1 MSSEHSESEKPSG
14 KRNGGFRLRAKLFFA
29 VGLIASITVASCV
42 VSWMSLV
49 DARNLMRVSQD
60 NTIERYTSAQQVSEL
75 GGSLTAGASA
85 LVAAPTDTE
94 RRAVYDRLKA
104 QLNNFK
110 ASAEGTNAASES
122 GDNLQLVLANLAAN
136 LDAINQNVQLRQDL
150 ETRQSEFIRQTLEAK
165 AALDVT
171 LQPYLAAKDLAATQ
185 AVDKIVA
192 DPDSAFMELLSLNL
206 KIGLSKSA
214 GLLRTVSER
223 LVGLTVSTVSETD
236 PAKLDE
242 LNAQL
247 IGQRG
252 WVNDSLGSVRNDTAE
267 GTADVIERMKAL
279 TEIVLAEDGIV
290 AIRKKMLGAT
300 ATGRDL
306 LEANTALV
314 VALNGR
320 IANTITDIRADAD
333 RSMDTSNQAI
343 RNAVIVQ
350 TIIAALALI
359 AAAGIG
365 YFYIGR
371 KVVARISALATSMS
385 ALAEGNHDVSVD
397 DDSVDE
403 IGDMS
408 RAVAVFRRNAIENTR
423 LSTASEASQIERE
436 QRQERVDALVKTF
449 NADVNEVLKS
459 VGDNTAQMQET
470 AGVLSN
476 IADDTSTR
484 VSNAAS
490 ASKDASVN
498 VQTVA
503 SAAEELASSIGEI
516 GRQVAQTTR
525 TVGAAAN
532 VAETTNQKVAS
543 LEAGAQKIGEVITL
557 IQDVAEQTNLLA
569 LNATIEAAR
578 AGEAGKGFA
587 VVAAEVKG
595 LATQTSKATE
605 EISTQITNIQ
615 SATKETVEA
624 IHAITDTMREIDNYT
639 TAIAASVEEQGA
651 ATTEIS
657 QNIQQAA
664 LGTQNVASNMDG
676 VTGSVTETS
685 QSASRVLTATNDLT
699 RQADM
704 LRDTVGTFL
713 RNVSAA

>member
-1 MSSEHSESEKPSG
+1 
-14 KRNGGFRLRAKLFFA
+14 
-29 VGLIASITVASCV
+29 
-42 VSWMSLV
+42 
-49 DARNLMRVSQD
+49 
-60 NTIERYTSAQQVSEL
+60 
-75 GGSLTAGASA
+75 
-85 LVAAPTDTE
+85 
-94 RRAVYDRLKA
+94 
-104 QLNNFK
+104 
-110 ASAEGTNAASES
+110 
-122 GDNLQLVLANLAAN
+122 VLADLAAN
-136 LDAINQNVQLRQDL
+136 LDAINENVQLRQDL
-150 ETRQSEFIRQTLEAK
+150 ESRQSEFVKQTLDAK

-223 LVGLTVSTVSETD
+223 LVGLTVSAVSETE

-242 LNAQL
+242 LNGHL
-247 IGQRG
+247 TGQRG

-267 GTADVIERMKAL
+267 GTADVIERMKTL
-279 TEIVLAEDGIV
+279 TEIVLAEDGIIT
-290 AIRKKMLGAT
+290 IRKNMVGAA
-300 ATGRDL
+300 ATGQDL
-306 LEANTALV
+306 LEANRALV

-320 IANTITDIRADAD
+320 IADTVTDIRADAD
-333 RSMDTSNQAI
+333 RSIDTSNKAI

-350 TIIAALALI
+350 TIIGALALI
-359 AAAGIG
+359 AAAWIG
-365 YFYIGR
+365 YFHIGR
-371 KVVARISALATSMS
+371 QVVARISALAASMS
-385 ALAEGNHDVSVD
+385 ALAEGNHEVRID

-423 LSTASEASQIERE
+423 LSTASRANQLERE
-436 QRQERVDALVKTF
+436 QRQERVEDLVKVF
-449 NADVNEVLKS
+449 NADVNHVLQS
-459 VGDNTAQMQET
+459 VGDNTVQMKET
-470 AGVLSN
+470 AVVLSN
-476 IADDTSTR
+476 IADDTSAQ

-543 LEAGAQKIGEVITL
+543 LETGAQKIGEVITL

-615 SATKETVEA
+615 SATRETVEA
-624 IHAITDTMREIDNYT
+624 IHAITDTMREINNYT
-639 TAIAASVEEQGA
+639 IAIATSVEEQGA

-664 LGTQNVASNMDG
+664 LGTRNVASNMDG
-676 VTGSVTETS
+676 VTGSVSQTS
-685 QSASRVLTATNDLT
+685 QSASRVLAATNDLT
-699 RQADM
+699 RQADR

-713 RNVSAA
+713 REVSAA

>member
-1 MSSEHSESEKPSG
+1 
-14 KRNGGFRLRAKLFFA
+14 LRAKLFVA
-29 VGLIASITVASCV
+29 VGLIASITLASCV

-49 DARNLMRVSQD
+49 DARTLMRVSQD
-60 NTIERYTSAQQVSEL
+60 NTIERYTSAQKVSEL

-85 LVAAPTDTE
+85 LVAAPTDAE
-94 RRAVYDRLKA
+94 RRAVYERLKT
-104 QLNNFK
+104 QLYTFK
-110 ASAEGTNAASES
+110 TSAKGTHAGSAN
-122 GDNLQLVLANLAAN
+122 GDDLQSVLADLAAN
-136 LDAINQNVQLRQDL
+136 LDAINENVQLRQDL
-150 ETRQSEFIRQTLEAK
+150 ESRQSEFVRQTLDAK

-223 LVGLTVSTVSETD
+223 LVGLTVSAVSETELV
-236 PAKLDE
+236 KLDE
-242 LNAQL
+242 LNVHL
-247 IGQRG
+247 SGQRG
-252 WVNDSLGSVRNDTAE
+252 WVNDSLGSVRNDTSE
-267 GTADVIERMKAL
+267 GTAEVIERMKAL
-279 TEIVLAEDGIV
+279 TEIVLAEDGII
-290 AIRKKMLGAT
+290 AIRKNMVGAT
-300 ATGRDL
+300 ATGQDL
-306 LEANTALV
+306 LEANRALV

-320 IANTITDIRADAD
+320 IANTVTDIRADAD
-333 RSMDTSNQAI
+333 RSMDTSNKAI

-350 TIIAALALI
+350 TIIGALALI

-371 KVVARISALATSMS
+371 QVVARISALAASMS
-385 ALAEGNHDVSVD
+385 ALAKGNHEVRID

-423 LSTASEASQIERE
+423 LSTASRANQLERE
-436 QRQERVDALVKTF
+436 QRQERVDELVKIF
-449 NADVNEVLKS
+449 NADVNDVLQS
-459 VGDNTAQMQET
+459 VGDNTVQMQET
-470 AGVLSN
+470 AVVLSN

-490 ASKDASVN
+490 ASRDASVN

-543 LEAGAQKIGEVITL
+543 LETGAQKIGEVITL

-615 SATKETVEA
+615 SATRETVEA
-624 IHAITDTMREIDNYT
+624 IHAITDTMREINNYT
-639 TAIAASVEEQGA
+639 TAIATSVEEQGA

-664 LGTQNVASNMDG
+664 LGTRNVASNMDG
-676 VTGSVTETS
+676 VTGSVSETS
-685 QSASRVLTATNDLT
+685 QSAACVLTATNDLT

-713 RNVSAA
+713 RDVSAA